1 MFNILLIVY
10 MSVTSRLSG
19 NGFGSKWGMSYIPEV
34 LFSLPFGIAAAYA
47 VSHIA
52 AFPWVI
58 FSLIVGSVWSYAWMQ
73 SGTWPILPWD
83 VEGQRNPD
91 RSSTLKPFVDWA
103 AKKLKIEFDSEAY
116 AWLYAATKGFL
127 IGLPVGG
134 IPLAIL
140 WPLGYEIGSHA
151 RGRTERFGIDPFV
164 ISEGSA
170 GAGAGIA
177 IVIFITIIKLFVG

>member
-1 MFNILLIVY
+1 MTWLFFIITMAILC
-10 MSVTSRLSG
+10 RLSG
-19 NGFGSKWGMSYIPEV
+19 NGFGSKWGVSQLPEV
-34 LFSLPFGIAAAYA
+34 LFSLPFGIAASYA
-47 VSHIA
+47 VSLFA
-52 AFPWVI
+52 SFPWVI
-58 FSLIVGSVWSYAWMQ
+58 GTFFVGSIWSYAWMQ

-83 VEGQRNPD
+83 IEGQRNTE
-91 RSSTLKPFVDWA
+91 RSSTLKPFVDWV
-103 AKKLKIEFDSEAY
+103 AKKLNIEFDSEAY

-151 RGRTERFGIDPFV
+151 RGRVERFGIEPFA
-164 ISEGSA
+164 ISEGAA

-177 IVIFITIIKLFVG
+177 ICVFISIIKLFVG